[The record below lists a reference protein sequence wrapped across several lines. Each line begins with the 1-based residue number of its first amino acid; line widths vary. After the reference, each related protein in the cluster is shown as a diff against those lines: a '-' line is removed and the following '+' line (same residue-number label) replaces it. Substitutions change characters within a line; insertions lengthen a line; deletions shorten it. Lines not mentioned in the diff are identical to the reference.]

1 MALLQLGEYHIDMS
15 TYRSNIILCLLKNI
29 QYEGQDRH
37 LAWLINGFI
46 RRYSFKVNDQIAV
59 YSVMVCSISH
69 TELLYDPHG
78 GRERDEGRK
87 ERESVKETEKVKERK
102 RERESLS
109 PSCL

>member
-1 MALLQLGEYHIDMS
+1 MALPQLGEYHIDMS

-37 LAWLINGFI
+37 LAWLINGFF
-46 RRYSFKVNDQIAV
+46 RRYSFKVNGQIAV

-78 GRERDEGRK
+78 GVLSTLKEGGRGREMRGERK
-87 ERESVKETEKVKERK
+87 ERV
-102 RERESLS
+102 
-109 PSCL
+109 